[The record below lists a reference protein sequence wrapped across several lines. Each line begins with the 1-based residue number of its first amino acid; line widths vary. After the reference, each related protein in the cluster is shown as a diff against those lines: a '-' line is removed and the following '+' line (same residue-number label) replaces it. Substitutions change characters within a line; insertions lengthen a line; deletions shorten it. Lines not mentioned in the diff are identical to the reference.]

1 MSPQICL
8 IPLPC
13 DTNAGTRPKES
24 TDKFG
29 PIRPL
34 ESHTNWANCLGSYW
48 LLKGI
53 DMKYLLHL
61 GVIGFAFSTL
71 SGCGESAEAKSAR
84 LQKEALESLQKLTE
98 SAAKL
103 NNSMKK

>member
-1 MSPQICL
+1 
-8 IPLPC
+8 
-13 DTNAGTRPKES
+13 
-24 TDKFG
+24 
-29 PIRPL
+29 
-34 ESHTNWANCLGSYW
+34 
-48 LLKGI
+48 
-53 DMKYLLHL
+53 MKYLLHIC
-61 GVIGFAFSTL
+61 VIGFAFSTL

>member
-34 ESHTNWANCLGSYW
+34 ESHIDWANCLGSYW

-53 DMKYLLHL
+53 GMKYLLHL
-61 GVIGFAFSTL
+61 GVIGFAFSAL
-71 SGCGESAEAKSAR
+71 VGCGESAQDKATREAGEAI
-84 LQKEALESLQKLTE
+84 QKAG
-98 SAAKL
+98 AAAEKAI
-103 NNSMKK
+103 NSMKK